1 MSTNTLY
8 FVNNKKFGMKGFPY
22 LMSDKVTQSLIY
34 NFIHV
39 PLGDSEFNLQLDTCT
54 SGQQPNNLRAL

>member
-1 MSTNTLY
+1 
-8 FVNNKKFGMKGFPY
+8 MKGFRY
-22 LMSDKVTQSLIY
+22 LMSDKVTPSLIY